1 MAYEIDAE
9 QLPEDEFLSS
19 GPSPLERDLAM
30 IGVDTHESAE
40 ESTSSGSALSGQ
52 GPGGGYVSKVLD
64 LKAYVLE
71 AAELRFF
78 RHAMDKKRN
87 PLFALIQAYSK
98 KPKNDPGESLP
109 LHSSHFSPRK
119 KGILVGAM
127 GGSLTAVILN
137 MFINCLPVSPR
148 FPLDRVANMHDS
160 LLGVRQ

>member
-98 KPKNDPGESLP
+98 KPKNDPGEFPAIAQQLF
-109 LHSSHFSPRK
+109 LTQ
-119 KGILVGAM
+119 GIMVGAM